1 VDNWLLY
8 SSARH
13 LIEPQSIAFEIK
25 RNIVRN
31 IRGIACPKGAHF
43 MRVHLVNPSDVSFGV
58 GVITPRWLYVLAGAT
73 PRSYGDPII
82 TDETLKPFQHDQ
94 VAPGDVV
101 GIGLHT
107 SNAWRGYEI
116 GRLVR
121 ARGGMP
127 VFGGIHAT
135 LFPDEP
141 LSHGRAV
148 AVVRGDGD
156 LAWGSALSD
165 CVAGHPKLLYDGGSI
180 DAANFAPARWDL
192 LPRGSYMWASVQTVR
207 GCPKHCS
214 FCSVWRT
221 DGQTPRQRPI
231 DPIVEEVVALRRLG
245 YRFIALADDNFYPV
259 TLRDLEL
266 AARRDDR
273 RQYEKLISL
282 RKERL
287 ELMERLSRISDDM
300 IFFTQITME
309 AAADEEFLRAMRSA
323 HIKGAL
329 VGVESITDAG
339 LKGMYKG
346 FNLSGEDLVARLK
359 QFRRFGIHV
368 LGSFI
373 FGLQSDTPD
382 TFLATSDFAD
392 RAELTFAQFLPF
404 TLFPGTVDFEKWE
417 KDRQKVATTGDTE
430 PLAKHWLIPPSSR
443 PKLYF
448 PHPTMSSDMIRNYTQ
463 GAWSAFYGLSKIWR
477 RSQCVA
483 TLRSRL
489 AFVLISKL
497 YRHMYANAGMATGSS
512 GRAQAVRWA
521 RILAKPCHALF
532 SAQPMPQLQAP
543 LSTHLPQ

>member
-1 VDNWLLY
+1 
-8 SSARH
+8 
-13 LIEPQSIAFEIK
+13 
-25 RNIVRN
+25 
-31 IRGIACPKGAHF
+31 

-82 TDETLKPFQHDQ
+82 TDETLKSFQIEQ

-101 GIGLHT
+101 GIGIHT
-107 SNAWRGYEI
+107 SNAWRGYEL

-121 ARGGMP
+121 ARGGLP

-135 LFPDEP
+135 LFPDEA
-141 LSHGRAV
+141 LSRGRAV

-156 LAWGSALSD
+156 LAWAEVLSD
-165 CVAGHPKLLYDGGSI
+165 CAAGKPKPLYDGGTI
-180 DAANFAPARWDL
+180 AAADFASARWDL
-192 LPRGSYMWASVQTVR
+192 VPRGSYMWASVQTVR

-221 DGQTPRQRPI
+221 DGQLPRQRPV
-231 DPIVEEVVALRRLG
+231 DPVVEEVVVLRRMG

-259 TLRDLEL
+259 TKRDLEL
-266 AARRDDR
+266 AFRHDDK
-273 RQYEKLISL
+273 RQYERLLSL
-282 RKERL
+282 RQERL
-287 ELMERLSRISDDM
+287 ELMERFSRISDDI

-309 AAADEEFLRAMRSA
+309 AAEDEEFLRAMKSA

-359 QFRRFGIHV
+359 RFREFGIHV

-382 TFLATSDFAD
+382 TFAATAELAD
-392 RAELTFAQFLPF
+392 RAELTFAQFVPF
-404 TLFPGTVDFEKWE
+404 TLFPGTIDFEKWE
-417 KDRQKVATTGDTE
+417 KDQKTSATAADAA
-430 PLAKHWLIPPSSR
+430 PLTRHWLVPPCSR
-443 PKLYF
+443 PKLYLQ
-448 PHPTMSSDMIRNYTQ
+448 HPTMSADEIRLRTQ
-463 GAWSAFYGLSKIWR
+463 GVWSSFYSMSKVWR
-477 RSQCVA
+477 RSRCVSKF
-483 TLRSRL
+483 RSRL

-497 YRHMYANAGMATGSS
+497 YRQMYANAGMATENS
-512 GRAQAVRWA
+512 GQAHAVRWA
-521 RILAKPCHALF
+521 RMLAKPCHALF
-532 SAQPMPQLQAP
+532 SARPMPQLQIPISA
-543 LSTHLPQ
+543 HLPK